1 MPGTLLNFTPTLN
14 QIGGGVDFA
23 QKPTRLSLLLLLLL
37 FTHIF
42 LNMILQKETPKT
54 FQVQY

>member
-23 QKPTRLSLLLLLLL
+23 QKPTRLSLLLLL

-42 LNMILQKETPKT
+42 LNMILLKETPKT